1 MKKNLLFAVVL
12 FLSLVGV
19 ISCKNNKEDAS
30 GTVTARLQSYKTEFS
45 LQVWGKG
52 GAVNV
57 LQYDEQQRLTS
68 WNSDSI
74 RWHYS
79 YRTDG
84 GVDVYGEFLRDG
96 RKQFTG
102 TITRNEAGLSEV
114 EDYSVLISRLPVEPP
129 IPEMMTYTYDEKNR
143 LIHAADKAEAGAHSY
158 TINVTFLYEADD
170 DNVTRIKYERE
181 VGGKTDF
188 RYYGLEYFD
197 KANPVGFY
205 PELLMTIPM
214 NGGYQVAGLAGY
226 SRNKLLKR
234 MNRYNKENVM
244 TGMTDFDYQYDVDGN
259 ITECILT
266 YRMLN
271 DEGSMASNDFI
282 RFYDL
287 KY

>member
-1 MKKNLLFAVVL
+1 M
-12 FLSLVGV
+12 G
-19 ISCKNNKEDAS
+19 
-30 GTVTARLQSYKTEFS
+30 
-45 LQVWGKG
+45 GKC

-102 TITRNEAGLSEV
+102 TITRNEAGLSDV

-205 PELLMTIPM
+205 PELLMTTPM

-244 TGMTDFDYQYDVDGN
+244 TGMTDFDYQYDDDGN

>member
-30 GTVTARLQSYKTEFS
+30 ETVTARLQSYKTEFS

-96 RKQFTG
+96 QKHH
-102 TITRNEAGLSEV
+102 
-114 EDYSVLISRLPVEPP
+114 LPEQ
-129 IPEMMTYTYDEKNR
+129 
-143 LIHAADKAEAGAHSY
+143 LL
-158 TINVTFLYEADD
+158 VT
-170 DNVTRIKYERE
+170 
-181 VGGKTDF
+181 
-188 RYYGLEYFD
+188 
-197 KANPVGFY
+197 
-205 PELLMTIPM
+205 
-214 NGGYQVAGLAGY
+214 
-226 SRNKLLKR
+226 KR
-234 MNRYNKENVM
+234 
-244 TGMTDFDYQYDVDGN
+244 DCQ
-259 ITECILT
+259 
-266 YRMLN
+266 
-271 DEGSMASNDFI
+271 
-282 RFYDL
+282 
-287 KY
+287 

>member
-1 MKKNLLFAVVL
+1 
-12 FLSLVGV
+12 
-19 ISCKNNKEDAS
+19 
-30 GTVTARLQSYKTEFS
+30 
-45 LQVWGKG
+45 
-52 GAVNV
+52 
-57 LQYDEQQRLTS
+57 
-68 WNSDSI
+68 
-74 RWHYS
+74 
-79 YRTDG
+79 
-84 GVDVYGEFLRDG
+84 
-96 RKQFTG
+96 
-102 TITRNEAGLSEV
+102 
-114 EDYSVLISRLPVEPP
+114 
-129 IPEMMTYTYDEKNR
+129 MMTYTYDEKNR

-205 PELLMTIPM
+205 PELLMTTPM

>member
-1 MKKNLLFAVVL
+1 MKKNLLLTAML
-12 FLSLVGV
+12 FLSLLGV
-19 ISCKNNKEDAS
+19 ISCKGNKGNTPE
-30 GTVTARLQSYKTEFS
+30 TVTARLQSYKTDFS

-102 TITRNEAGLSEV
+102 TVTRNEAGLPEI
-114 EDYSVLISRLPVEPP
+114 EDYSVLISRVPVEPP
-129 IPEMMTYTYDEKNR
+129 VPEVMTYTYDEKNR
-143 LIHAADKAEAGAHSY
+143 LVHAIDKVEAGAYSY

-170 DNVTRIKYERE
+170 NNVTRIKYEWKRD
-181 VGGKTDF
+181 GKAHL

-197 KANPVGFY
+197 EVNPVAFY
-205 PELLMTIPM
+205 PELLMTTPM
-214 NGGYQVAGLAGY
+214 NGGYQVAGMAGY
-226 SRNKLLKR
+226 SRNQLLKR
-234 MNRYNKENVM
+234 MNRYNEENVL
-244 TGMTDFDYQYDVDGN
+244 TGMTDFNYQYDADGK
-259 ITECILT
+259 IIECTLT
-266 YRMLN
+266 YQMLN
-271 DEGSMASNDFI
+271 DEGPMKSNDYI
-282 RFYDL
+282 RFYDI

>member
-30 GTVTARLQSYKTEFS
+30 ETATARLQSYKTEFS

-57 LQYDEQQRLTS
+57 LQYDEQQRLAS

-102 TITRNEAGLSEV
+102 TITRNEAGLSEI
-114 EDYSVLISRLPVEPP
+114 EDYSVLISRVPVEPP

-143 LIHAADKAEAGAHSY
+143 LIHATDKVDADAYSY

-170 DNVTRIKYERE
+170 DNVTRIKYEWE

-188 RYYGLEYFD
+188 RYYGLKYFD

-205 PELLMTIPM
+205 PELLMTTPM

-244 TGMTDFDYQYDVDGN
+244 TGMTDFDYQYDADGK
-259 ITECILT
+259 ITECTLT
-266 YRMLN
+266 YQMLN
-271 DEGSMASNDFI
+271 GEGPMKSNDYI
-282 RFYDL
+282 RFYDIE
-287 KY
+287 Y